1 MKVPKQRL
9 PSKVKVPVV
18 QVLTSTQGFCG
29 TGSQVKNPGI
39 RPESVRSPWSQWVR
53 WVCGR
58 VCAESVKES
67 VGSMG
72 PFGLDWLCH
81 RDTKDERNFVE
92 MVWLYG
98 FHVMLS

>member
-1 MKVPKQRL
+1 M
-9 PSKVKVPVV
+9 
-18 QVLTSTQGFCG
+18 
-29 TGSQVKNPGI
+29 
-39 RPESVRSPWSQWVR
+39 ESWVR